1 MFNLNKVIKSRKRLE
16 IITNVLF
23 KLFQINLRY
32 KEKRN
37 DYGIEIFEYFYLP
50 WRSDKKFIEFYNK
63 YSKYTLNPKSRLYT
77 IYDFSKNYLIENT
90 SFIEV
95 GTWRGGVSGLVANTN
110 LEKNIDYFVC
120 DTFQGVANSSEKD
133 SFFIN
138 NEYSD
143 AEVKHLKEVENLA
156 GTKFKIIKGTFPDS
170 MENIL
175 IEKPISFAH
184 IDVDTYISAKESLDF
199 IMQNAT
205 KNALVVLDDY
215 GGWFTDGVT
224 KLGNELKNDKKY
236 FVVPNHIG
244 QLLIFKIN

>member
-1 MFNLNKVIKSRKRLE
+1 MFNLNKVNKARKRLE
-16 IITNVLF
+16 ITTSVLF

-50 WRSDKKFIEFYNK
+50 WRSDNTFIEA
-63 YSKYTLNPKSRLYT
+63 YSMFSEYTLNPKSRLYT
-77 IYDFSKNYLIENT
+77 IYDFAKNYLIDGT
-90 SFIEV
+90 SFVEV
-95 GTWRGGVSGLVANTN
+95 GSWRGGVSGLVAYTN

-120 DTFQGVANSSEKD
+120 DTFQGVANSSDKD
-133 SFFIN
+133 SFFKD

-143 AEVKHLKEVENLA
+143 AEVNHLKEVENLA
-156 GTKFKIIKGTFPDS
+156 GTKFEIIEGIFPES
-170 MENIL
+170 MENTSIK
-175 IEKPISFAH
+175 KPISFAH
-184 IDVDTYISAKESLDF
+184 IDVDTYISAKESLNY
-199 IMQNAT
+199 IMKNAT

-236 FVVPNHIG
+236 FVAPNHLG

>member
-1 MFNLNKVIKSRKRLE
+1 MFNLNKVNKARKRLE

-110 LEKNIDYFVC
+110 LEK
-120 DTFQGVANSSEKD
+120 
-133 SFFIN
+133 
-138 NEYSD
+138 
-143 AEVKHLKEVENLA
+143 
-156 GTKFKIIKGTFPDS
+156 
-170 MENIL
+170 IL
-175 IEKPISFAH
+175 I
-184 IDVDTYISAKESLDF
+184 TLY
-199 IMQNAT
+199 AT
-205 KNALVVLDDY
+205 
-215 GGWFTDGVT
+215 
-224 KLGNELKNDKKY
+224 
-236 FVVPNHIG
+236 P
-244 QLLIFKIN
+244 FKV

>member
-1 MFNLNKVIKSRKRLE
+1 MERRRFWFSCKYKSR
-16 IITNVLF
+16 
-23 KLFQINLRY
+23 
-32 KEKRN
+32 
-37 DYGIEIFEYFYLP
+37 
-50 WRSDKKFIEFYNK
+50 
-63 YSKYTLNPKSRLYT
+63 
-77 IYDFSKNYLIENT
+77 
-90 SFIEV
+90 
-95 GTWRGGVSGLVANTN
+95 
-110 LEKNIDYFVC
+110 KNIDYFVC